1 MVAKTLTKAAQVAE
15 ESHIKQNHLHSHKQ
29 SFQPGDVM
37 SSATI
42 KEILD
47 KSERTDG
54 HHRYFDDD
62 SLPYYYY
69 DDYFPTPAPQSDDY
83 YDDYFP
89 TPAPQSDDYYDDYF
103 PTPAPQ
109 SDDYHD
115 DYFPTP
121 APQSYNPSP
130 SLNPTSTSPKDFS
143 LVGQGFCYDQ
153 SYQYYSFVQS
163 DYLHA
168 HTRDTHCLDWCS
180 QNPHPDLVG
189 VEIYRSTNAV
199 YCRCSFSK
207 GVSEI
212 NPESDYSPTAWGVYD
227 GYSGVGA
234 IEIADGD
241 SNVVCYRYE
250 VSFCVAL
257 LVVKCLKFIPSNLT
271 LQPILSYLN

>member
-37 SSATI
+37 SSATV

-83 YDDYFP
+83 
-89 TPAPQSDDYYDDYF
+89 
-103 PTPAPQ
+103 
-109 SDDYHD
+109 HD

-130 SLNPTSTSPKDFS
+130 SLNPTSSSAKDFS